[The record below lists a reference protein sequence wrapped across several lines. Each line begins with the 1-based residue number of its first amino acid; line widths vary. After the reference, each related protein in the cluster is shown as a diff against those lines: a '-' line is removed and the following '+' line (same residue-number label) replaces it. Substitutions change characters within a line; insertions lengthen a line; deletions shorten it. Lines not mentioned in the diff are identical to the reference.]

1 VGDRPDLLQT
11 LCPHPDYKLLMVQSI
26 PQMADTHRDFANYH
40 WPSLLKTSR
49 QMLTTGWPCQEGLNW
64 RKPSG
69 VRPTVECNTA
79 IANVLTLRGSA
90 IADAP
95 VADFPP
101 DDFYVEW
108 SPVHSRCR
116 GSPFR
121 LVGHDKV
128 RCCTHQSIVIILQI
142 AQQSI
147 DVSPPQRVQ
156 SATVVSNSSRVWK
169 PIEHCTSRA
178 WGTFASRA
186 FLHQYEKY
194 GTTEDDFV
202 DAFVQAERLIKSYRE
217 LR

>member
-1 VGDRPDLLQT
+1 
-11 LCPHPDYKLLMVQSI
+11 
-26 PQMADTHRDFANYH
+26 MADTHRDFANYH

-128 RCCTHQSIVIILQI
+128 RCCIHQSIIIILQMH
-142 AQQSI
+142 
-147 DVSPPQRVQ
+147 DNLLTYPHPNVCRVQ
-156 SATVVSNSSRVWK
+156 RWYRTALGYGSQLSIARHG
-169 PIEHCTSRA
+169 PGARLPLEHSCISTKSTGQQRMTS
-178 WGTFASRA
+178 WM
-186 FLHQYEKY
+186 
-194 GTTEDDFV
+194 
-202 DAFVQAERLIKSYRE
+202 RLCRQSV
-217 LR
+217 